1 MEQKPRWKRAERIDR
16 EKIFEL
22 KAAAAQIF
30 PLLCPVRE
38 YDWIPDWSCTMI
50 YSDSGFAE
58 KDAVFHTRELFG
70 RRTVWSCIANE
81 PPRLIEYLFVLGT
94 SGVVR
99 LSIRL
104 EEIPGGSTRVTWAM
118 RFTVARLMSRFA
130 TKVTSREGFDEMV
143 SGRQRELEEY
153 IAKKNEPTPEQAPQR
168 SSLR

>member
-1 MEQKPRWKRAERIDR
+1 MEHKPRWKKAERIDR
-16 EKIFEL
+16 EKVFEL
-22 KAAAAQIF
+22 KAAAKEIF

-38 YDWIPDWSCTMI
+38 YDWIPDWRCTMI
-50 YSDSGFAE
+50 HSDSGVAE

-70 RRTVWSCIANE
+70 KRAVWTCITYE
-81 PPRLIEYLFVLGT
+81 PPRLIEYLFVLGV

-104 EEIPGGSTRVTWAM
+104 DEAPVGSTRVTWAM

-130 TKVTSREGFDEMV
+130 TKVTSREGFDAMI

-153 IAKKNEPTPEQAPQR
+153 LAR
-168 SSLR
+168 